1 MEMEESNEEMFVDG
15 KGCRISVEIRM
26 NNSLIGNLVFGYRY
40 FCEEIKPRCRR

>member
-26 NNSLIGNLVFGYRY
+26 NNSLIGSLVF
-40 FCEEIKPRCRR
+40 FDIDNFVRR